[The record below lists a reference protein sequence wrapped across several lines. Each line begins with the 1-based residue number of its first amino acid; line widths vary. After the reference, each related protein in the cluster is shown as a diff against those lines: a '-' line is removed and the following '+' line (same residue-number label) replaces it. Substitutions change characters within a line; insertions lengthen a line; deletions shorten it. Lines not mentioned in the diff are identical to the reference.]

1 MTVFY
6 SSQVRL
12 GDKEQAIGYHK
23 KYLLIDLTTES
34 SKQVPLDQDVLTDFL
49 GGIGL
54 GTYLLYKHCPP
65 GVEPFSSENPLIFV
79 TSPLAGSRMTTSSKF
94 AVLAKSPLT
103 GFIGDSLSSSFI
115 ATELKKTGFDALVI
129 KGSSKS
135 PTLLSIH
142 NSKVEFLDAS
152 ELIGFTTSQTES
164 AIKSSLGTSTR
175 VACIGPAGENLVR
188 YASISNDGGRQAGR
202 CGLGAVMGSK
212 NVKAI
217 ALKGTEKM
225 PIISSDWLND
235 RGQELTRKSL
245 GPATEK
251 YRTLGTI
258 ANVSVFNRMKTLPTL
273 NFQEA
278 SFNEAEGITG
288 EHLNQSHKI
297 NSAHCANCTI
307 GCEKI
312 LATNDQ
318 NPISQSRME
327 YESAFALGPLV
338 GISDPNALIRAS
350 HACNEAGIDTISAG
364 GTIAWAMESFSK
376 NILTLKDTDG
386 IDLSFGNAKS
396 LMNTLQK
403 IVNRDGIGELLAE
416 GSFRASELVGRG
428 SNNWAMHVKGLE
440 MPGYEPRTL
449 KTMALGLAVS
459 TRGACHNRSSAY
471 EADFSSKVDRFKATP
486 DRGKITAE
494 GEDHS
499 AVLDSLT
506 WCKFLRKAF
515 VDLYE
520 ESAEIYQHVTGLPM
534 SADNL
539 KYAGERINNLK
550 KLFNIREGWTRSDD
564 TLPPRILSQEIQ
576 KDSGTVVGLSQ
587 VDLDV
592 MISAYYR
599 ARKWA
604 PDGSIP
610 DVKLHELG
618 LIDLASNNIPV
629 HNPHLSSRRL
639 N

>member
-1 MTVFY
+1 MIVFF
-6 SSQVRL
+6 SSRARPE
-12 GDKEQAIGYHK
+12 DKEQAIGYHK

-34 SKQVPLDQDVLTDFL
+34 SKQVPLDQAVLTAFL

-54 GTYLLYKHCPP
+54 GTYLLYKNCPP
-65 GVEPFSSENPLIFV
+65 GIDPFSSENPLIFV

-129 KGSSKS
+129 KGRSKS

-152 ELIGFTTSQTES
+152 TLIGATTSQTES
-164 AIKSSLGTSTR
+164 AIKSSLGASTR

-188 YASISNDGGRQAGR
+188 FASISNDGGRQAGR

-212 NVKAI
+212 NLKAV
-217 ALKGTEKM
+217 ALKGTEKI
-225 PIISSDWLND
+225 PIMNSDWLNNTG
-235 RGQELTRKSL
+235 RELTRRSL

-258 ANVSVFNRMKTLPTL
+258 ANVSVFNRLETLPTL
-273 NFQEA
+273 NFQKS
-278 SFNEAEGITG
+278 SFDEAEEITG
-288 EHLNQSHKI
+288 EHLNQSHKV
-297 NSAHCANCTI
+297 NTAHCANCTI
-307 GCEKI
+307 GCEQV
-312 LATNDQ
+312 LATNDR
-318 NPISQSRME
+318 NSTSESRME

-338 GISDPNALIRAS
+338 GISDPNSLIRAS

-364 GTIAWAMESFSK
+364 GTIAWAMESFSR
-376 NILTLKDTDG
+376 NILTSKDTEG
-386 IDLSFGNAKS
+386 IDLSFGNTTS
-396 LMNTLQK
+396 MMNILQK
-403 IVNRDGIGELLAE
+403 IVAREGIGELLAE
-416 GSFRASELVGRG
+416 GSLRASKIVGNG
-428 SNNWAMHVKGLE
+428 SNDWAMHVKGLE

-471 EADFSSKVDRFKATP
+471 EADFSSKVDRFKASP

-494 GEDHS
+494 GEDFS
-499 AVLDSLT
+499 VVLDSLT

-515 VDLYE
+515 VNLYE

-534 SADNL
+534 SADKL
-539 KYAGERINNLK
+539 QYSGERINNLK
-550 KLFNIREGWTRSDD
+550 KLFNIREGWTRADD
-564 TLPPRILSQEIQ
+564 TLPPRILSEKIQ
-576 KDSGTVVGLSQ
+576 KDSSTVVGLSQ
-587 VDLDV
+587 EDLDL
-592 MISAYYR
+592 MISSYYK
-599 ARKWA
+599 ARNWA

-610 DVKLHELG
+610 DSKLQELG
-618 LIDLASNNIPV
+618 LMELVSHNIPV
-629 HNPHLSSRRL
+629 SNSHLSSRRL